1 MDMETVAYLPHL
13 QAVLNATTL
22 ALLATGF
29 YFIRQINRKAHMLC
43 MLSATLVST
52 AFMVSYLSYHAA
64 VGFLPFTG
72 QGMIRPVYFTILA
85 SHVILAAIN
94 VPLVLTTL
102 LLAILGKFSIHRRLA
117 RWTLPV
123 WAYVSV
129 TGLVVYLLAF
139 HLYPHQ
145 V

>member
-1 MDMETVAYLPHL
+1 METVAYLPHL
-13 QAVLNATTL
+13 QATLNAITL
-22 ALLATGF
+22 ALLAMGF
-29 YFIRQINRKAHMLC
+29 YFIKHKNRQAHKLC

-85 SHVILAAIN
+85 SHVILAAVN
-94 VPLVLTTL
+94 VLLVLTTL
-102 LLAILGKFSIHRRLA
+102 LLAILGKFSIHRKLA
-117 RWTLPV
+117 RWTLPI
-123 WAYVSV
+123 WAYVSI
-129 TGLVVYLLAF
+129 TGLFVYLFVF

>member
-29 YFIRQINRKAHMLC
+29 YFIRQNNRKAHMLC

-102 LLAILGKFSIHRRLA
+102 LLAILGKLSIHRRLA

>member
-1 MDMETVAYLPHL
+1 MQTVAYLPHL
-13 QAVLNATTL
+13 QAILNATTL
-22 ALLATGF
+22 LALAAGY
-29 YFIRQINRKAHMLC
+29 YFIRNNRRRPHMFS
-43 MLSATLVST
+43 MIAATLVST

-72 QGMIRPVYFTILA
+72 QGWIRPVYFTILA
-85 SHVILAAIN
+85 THVILAAIN

-102 LLAILGKFSIHRRLA
+102 LLAIFGKFNIHRRLA
-117 RWTLPV
+117 RWTLPI

-129 TGLVVYLLAF
+129 TGLLVYMLAF

-145 V
+145 A